1 MADRRER
8 HNCPVAAVAV
18 RKLRPA
24 WAVAVHKDCF
34 AVEVAV
40 VVHKDYLAAVVVVVV
55 RRGRLAYRA
64 AVRMQAGKR
73 LAQVVVVRK
82 DFPAWVVAARKDFPV
97 WVVAA
102 RKLCPAWA
110 VVVRKLRLAWVAV
123 RKERLAAAAVAAAH
137 KRERHNCPAETDFPA
152 SKP

>member
-8 HNCPVAAVAV
+8 HNCPAAAVAV
-18 RKLRPA
+18 RKDYLA
-24 WAVAVHKDCF
+24 AEAAVAVHKDCF

-40 VVHKDYLAAVVVVVV
+40 VVHKDYLAEAVAVVVV
-55 RRGRLAYRA
+55 RRGCLAYRV

-82 DFPAWVVAARKDFPV
+82 DFPAC
-97 WVVAA
+97 VVAA

-110 VVVRKLRLAWVAV
+110 VVVRM
-123 RKERLAAAAVAAAH
+123 ERLAAAVAVAEH
-137 KRERHNCPAETDFPA
+137 KRERNNCPVETDFPV